1 MKSQQIEAV
10 VFDLDGVITDT
21 AHYHYLAW
29 KHLADE
35 LGIPFDAD
43 FNENLKGVS
52 RVDSLKLI
60 LAHGNQADAYT
71 DSEVEDL
78 ANQKNKYY
86 KELIQQLTPGDILP
100 GMKELIEEIR
110 SESIPVGLASVSK
123 NAQTV
128 LHALEIEHLFDYCA
142 DAANIKQSK
151 PDPEIFL
158 TVCEALGAD
167 PAHSIGVEDAKVG
180 VQSIQASGMF
190 AVGVGS
196 YLDQADLMVNDTTE
210 LSWTQMKH
218 AFLHQQ

>member
-1 MKSQQIEAV
+1 MTSKHIEAV

-29 KHLADE
+29 KQLADE
-35 LGIPFDAD
+35 LGIPFDED

-52 RVDSLKLI
+52 RVESLTLI
-60 LAHGNQADAYT
+60 LANGNQSDAYT
-71 DSEVEDL
+71 DSEIEDL
-78 ANQKNKYY
+78 ASQKNEYY
-86 KELIQQLTPGDILP
+86 KQLIQQLTPEDILP

-142 DAANIKQSK
+142 DVAKIKQSK

-158 TVCEALGAD
+158 TVCEALEAD
-167 PAHSIGVEDAKVG
+167 PAQSIGVEDAKVG
-180 VQSIQASGMF
+180 VQSIQGSGMY

-196 YLDQADLMVNDTTE
+196 YLEQADLMVNETTE
-210 LSWTQMKH
+210 LSWTQIKQ
-218 AFLHQQ
+218 AFLHKQ

>member
-1 MKSQQIEAV
+1 MNSQHIEAV

-29 KHLADE
+29 KQLADE
-35 LGIPFDAD
+35 LGIPFDES

-60 LAHGNQADAYT
+60 LAHGNQSDAYT
-71 DSEVEDL
+71 DSEIEDL
-78 ANQKNKYY
+78 ASQKNEFY
-86 KELIQQLTPGDILP
+86 KQLIQQLTPEDILP
-100 GMKELIEEIR
+100 GIKELIEEIR

-123 NAQTV
+123 NAKTV

-142 DAANIKQSK
+142 DAAKIKQSK

-158 TVCEALGAD
+158 TECEALGAD
-167 PAHSIGVEDAKVG
+167 PKHSIGVEDAKVG
-180 VQSIQASGMF
+180 VQSIQASSMF

-210 LSWTQMKH
+210 LSWKQIKR
-218 AFLHQQ
+218 AYLHQ

>member
-29 KHLADE
+29 KQLADE
-35 LGIPFDAD
+35 LGIPFDES

-52 RVDSLKLI
+52 RVESLTLI
-60 LAHGNQADAYT
+60 LANGNQADAYT
-71 DSEVEDL
+71 DSEIEDL
-78 ANQKNKYY
+78 ANRKNEYY
-86 KELIQQLTPGDILP
+86 KRLIQQLTPEDMLP

-110 SESIPVGLASVSK
+110 SEHIPVGLASVSK

-142 DAANIKQSK
+142 DAAKIKQSK

-158 TVCEALGAD
+158 TVCEALEAD
-167 PAHSIGVEDAKVG
+167 PEHSIGVEDAKVG
-180 VQSIQASGMF
+180 VQSIQSSGMC

-210 LSWTQMKH
+210 LSWTQMKR
-218 AFLHQQ
+218 AYLHQ